1 MQNSRSLC
9 FFRRDIRDAASLY
22 QQAVGIYAGRRTGH
36 QRTQILTGFNSQIG
50 GIMGQNR
57 MNFPY
62 LIGKGFIQNMQ
73 IENIPLPQL
82 LQIREHLL
90 GSHAAVTG
98 NDGMSTS
105 STHRQRGTQQVSR
118 SSVQRIRACSM
129 VDGKVHADFRYFHI
143 PHYPASTYIQL
154 VNIIFRSKSNGCLGV
169 GLLCRSGGDGFVVR
183 HRTFPDAFYFCG
195 IRLFQHFPVFGLY
208 PGLVPPDIPVA
219 DNGIQRQPQ
228 CQQKQRGRQ
237 KYLPMSPLHVLP
249 S

>member
-1 MQNSRSLC
+1 MRHSGSLC
-9 FFRRDIRDAASLY
+9 FIRRDIRDTAPLH
-22 QQAVGIYAGRRTGH
+22 QQAVGIYAGGRTGH

-50 GIMGQNR
+50 DIMGQNR

-118 SSVQRIRACSM
+118 SSFQRIPACSM
-129 VDGKVHADFRYFHI
+129 VDGKVRADFRYFHI

-154 VNIIFRSKSNGCLGV
+154 VNIIFRSKSNG
-169 GLLCRSGGDGFVVR
+169 
-183 HRTFPDAFYFCG
+183 
-195 IRLFQHFPVFGLY
+195 
-208 PGLVPPDIPVA
+208 
-219 DNGIQRQPQ
+219 
-228 CQQKQRGRQ
+228 
-237 KYLPMSPLHVLP
+237 
-249 S
+249 